1 MPWLGKF
8 NPLKIYNNT
17 PGTIISPLFIITIYI
32 HFNTTPFAFEFR
44 IVTSLRQYCQYS
56 KSCIFG
62 MKIFSKN
69 VQLKLYFS
77 KKVVLADFNSQS
89 LSTSFPSSRRRALR
103 NSRLGFSR
111 GAMNLLIKYH
121 YPGNIR
127 ELENIIERAVILA
140 RGEVLTLQDLPVF
153 VKQQNGSDSDLD
165 VVLNENE
172 GQLTLPEIL
181 ALTEKRVIMKA
192 LEKHQQ
198 NQSKAAKALGISESG
213 LRYKIQSLKIPK
225 E

>member
-1 MPWLGKF
+1 MEKGNFREDFYFRLNVININLPSLKERREDI
-8 NPLKIYNNT
+8 PLLVDFFIKKYNQRERKNIE
-17 PGTIISPLFIITIYI
+17 TI
-32 HFNTTPFAFEFR
+32 
-44 IVTSLRQYCQYS
+44 S
-56 KSCIFG
+56 K
-62 MKIFSKN
+62 
-69 VQLKLYFS
+69 
-77 KKVVLADFNSQS
+77 D
-89 LSTSFPSSRRRALR
+89 AL
-103 NSRLGFSR
+103 
-111 GAMNLLIKYH
+111 NLLVKYH

-140 RGEVLTLQDLPVF
+140 RGEILTLQDLPVF
-153 VKQQNGSDSDLD
+153 VKQQNGSDSDLEM
-165 VVLNENE
+165 VLDENE

-225 E
+225 PHGMGDWISGSVGQ